1 MSSGTFTTSFYEA
14 SYREG
19 DQVHPIKVQPETLTA
34 TVGIIANEST
44 ATATTSPI
52 SALVS
57 RSRVARGLNARIIYL
72 QVVGTPPTN
81 YAAGSRTKIPCMTP
95 EFYEGA
101 IAPGAEITYLAT
113 TWKVIGSSEEKVK

>member
-1 MSSGTFTTSFYEA
+1 MSSGLFTTSFYEA
-14 SYREG
+14 SYGDG

-72 QVVGTPPTN
+72 QVTGTPPTN
-81 YAAGSRTKIPCMTP
+81 YAPGSRTKIPVMTA
-95 EFYEGA
+95 EFYAEA

-113 TWKVIGSSEEKVK
+113 TWKVIGSSVEKVK